1 MMPITFTVPGQ
12 PVGKGRPRATT
23 IGGNARMYT
32 PAKTADYERMVALH
46 ASQAMLGEVPFTGP
60 VQVQMDITFAIPPSW
75 PKSRRIQAL
84 EQQLR
89 HTAKPDIDNVTKA
102 VLDASNGVLWIDDS
116 QVVSLMARKRY
127 GNTPGV
133 TVTVARE

>member
-1 MMPITFTVPGQ
+1 MMPFTFTVPGQ
-12 PVGKGRPRATT
+12 PVGKARPRASTR
-23 IGGNARMYT
+23 GGHARMYT
-32 PAKTADYERMVALH
+32 PAKTADYENMVALH
-46 ASQAMLGEVPFTGP
+46 ASQAMLGAPPFTGP

-75 PKSRRIQAL
+75 PKKRRIQAL

-127 GNTPGV
+127 GDTPGV